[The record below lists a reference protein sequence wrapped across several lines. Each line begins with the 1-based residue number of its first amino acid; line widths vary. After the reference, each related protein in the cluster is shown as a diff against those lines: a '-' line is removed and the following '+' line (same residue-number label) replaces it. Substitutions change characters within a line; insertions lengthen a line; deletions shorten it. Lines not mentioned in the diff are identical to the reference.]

1 MIIPWGT
8 DAPLYHRPIAT
19 IGLIVVNLIVY
30 FLFPTALTEDWTLVL
45 GDGIH
50 PAQWMTNLFLH
61 SGFWH
66 VAGNMIF
73 LWTFGFV
80 VEGKLGWWAFMLV
93 YLGLGIV
100 ESAGMQ
106 LLVHPAE
113 PTHLLGSSGVVFGLL
128 AMCLVWAPKNDVVC
142 ILWLRFTPTV
152 FDAPIVLFAVGY
164 IALDVLTSSLTGVLM
179 ANVLNRSTAAIL
191 AVVLDHAVGAVLGFA
206 LAVVLL
212 KWKLVDCENWDIF
225 AVMEGRQGQSKA
237 AARKTKARA
246 HLVSA
251 EYRQVKTPKQ
261 KRKSKKAPGVVRSV
275 EDAAAHAL
283 RTLRLHLELG
293 EVEAAIGV
301 YQKSSRSLPG
311 WQPEESDWVALIQA
325 VLDQNAWDDAAL
337 IMRDYTRRSPKPSPR
352 IRLKLAQI
360 LIQRLARP
368 AVGLSV
374 LDQIPQGSLAGSLEA
389 TRRNLV
395 RQAEKM
401 REDGELELQ
410 DETW

>member
-19 IGLIVVNLIVY
+19 IGLIVVNLVVY
-30 FLFPTALTEDWTLVL
+30 IMFPAALNEEWTLVL
-45 GDGIH
+45 GNGIH
-50 PAQWMTNLFLH
+50 PAQWVTNLFLH

-80 VEGKLGWWAFMLV
+80 VEGKLGWWAFLLV
-93 YLGLGIV
+93 YLALGTV

-106 LLVHPAE
+106 LVVRTAE
-113 PTHLLGSSGVVFGLL
+113 PTHLLGSSGIVFGLL
-128 AMCLVWAPKNDVVC
+128 AMCLVWAPKNEVVC

-164 IALDVLTSSLTGVLM
+164 IALDVLTSSLTGIFM
-179 ANVLNRSTAAIL
+179 ANVLNRSTGAIL

-212 KWKLVDCENWDIF
+212 KLKWVDCENWDIF
-225 AVMEGRQGQSKA
+225 AVMEGRHGQSKA
-237 AARKTKARA
+237 AARKANARA

-251 EYRQVKTPKQ
+251 EYRRASTPKQ
-261 KRKSKKAPGVVRSV
+261 KKKGKKARGAVSSM
-275 EDAAAHAL
+275 EDASTHAL
-283 RTLRLHLELG
+283 RTLRRHLELG
-293 EVEAAIGV
+293 EVEAAVAV
-301 YQKSSRSLPG
+301 YQKSSRSITA
-311 WQPEESDWVALIQA
+311 WQPDESDWVALIQA
-325 VLDQNAWDDAAL
+325 VLDQAAWDDAAL
-337 IMRDYTRRSPKPSPR
+337 IMRDYVRRSPAPSPR
-352 IRLKLAQI
+352 IRLKLGQI

-368 AVGLSV
+368 TLGLTV
-374 LDQIPQGSLAGSLEA
+374 LDQIPAGSFSESLEA
-389 TRRNLV
+389 TRRKLV
-395 RQAEKM
+395 RQAEQM

-410 DETW
+410 DEMW

>member
-19 IGLIVVNLIVY
+19 VGMIVVNIVVY
-30 FLFPTALTEDWTLVL
+30 LMFPTAQNQAWTLVL

-50 PAQWMTNLFLH
+50 PAQWVTNLFFH
-61 SGFWH
+61 SGLWH

-93 YLGLGIV
+93 YLGVGTV

-106 LLVHPAE
+106 FLVHTAE

-128 AMCLVWAPKNDVVC
+128 AMCLVWAPKNEVVC

-152 FDAPIVLFAVGY
+152 FDAPIVLFAAGY
-164 IALDVLTSSLTGVLM
+164 IVLDVLTSSLTGALM
-179 ANVLNRSTAAIL
+179 ANVLNRSTGAIL
-191 AVVLDHAVGAVLGFA
+191 AVVLDHSVGAVLGFV

-212 KWKLVDCENWDIF
+212 KNKWVDCENWDLF

-237 AARKTKARA
+237 VARKVKARA

-251 EYRQVKTPKQ
+251 EYRRSNTPKQ
-261 KRKSKKAPGVVRSV
+261 KKKGKKAKGAVSSV
-275 EDAAAHAL
+275 EDAAALAL
-283 RTLRLHLELG
+283 RTMRLHLELG
-293 EVEAAIGV
+293 EVEAAVAV
-301 YQKSSRSLPG
+301 YKKSSRSLAG
-311 WQPEESDWVALIQA
+311 WQPQESDWVALIQA
-325 VLDQNAWDDAAL
+325 VLDQNAWGDAAL
-337 IMRDYTRRSPKPSPR
+337 IMRDYLKRSPTPTPR
-352 IRLKLAQI
+352 IRLKLAQV

-368 AVGLSV
+368 ALGLTV
-374 LDQIPQGSLAGSLEA
+374 LDQIPESSLPELLEA
-389 TRRNLV
+389 TRKKLV
-395 RQAEKM
+395 RQAQQM

-410 DETW
+410 DEMW

>member
-8 DAPLYHRPIAT
+8 DAPLYHRPFAT
-19 IGLIVVNLIVY
+19 VGLIVVNVFVY
-30 FLFPTALTEDWTLVL
+30 LMVPTALNQAWTLAL

-50 PAQWMTNLFLH
+50 PTQWVTNLFLH

-106 LLVHPAE
+106 LVMHTAE
-113 PTHLLGSSGVVFGLL
+113 PTYLLGSSGVVFGLL
-128 AMCLVWAPKNDVVC
+128 AMCLVWAPKNEVVC

-152 FDAPIVLFAVGY
+152 FEAPIVLFAIGY
-164 IALDVLTSSLTGVLM
+164 IVLDALTSSLTGVLM
-179 ANVLNRSTAAIL
+179 ANVTNRSTGAIL
-191 AVVLDHAVGAVLGFA
+191 AVVLDHSVGALLGLV

-212 KWKLVDCENWDIF
+212 KFKWVDCENWDLF

-237 AARKTKARA
+237 AARKANTRT

-251 EYRQVKTPKQ
+251 EYRRSNARKPK
-261 KRKSKKAPGVVRSV
+261 KKGKKAEGPVSSI
-275 EDAAAHAL
+275 EDAAAVAL
-283 RTLRLHLELG
+283 RTMRRHLELG
-293 EVEAAIGV
+293 EVEAAVAV
-301 YQKSSRSLPG
+301 YQKSNRSVAG
-311 WQPEESDWVALIQA
+311 WHPEESDWVDLIQA

-337 IMRDYTRRSPKPSPR
+337 IMRDYVRRSPTPSPR
-352 IRLKLAQI
+352 IRLKLAQV
-360 LIQRLARP
+360 LIQRLSRP
-368 AVGLSV
+368 TLGLTV
-374 LDQIPQGSLAGSLEA
+374 LDQITEGSLPQLLEA
-389 TRRNLV
+389 TRRKLV
-395 RQAEKM
+395 RQAQQM

-410 DETW
+410 DEMW

>member
-1 MIIPWGT
+1 M
-8 DAPLYHRPIAT
+8 
-19 IGLIVVNLIVY
+19 
-30 FLFPTALTEDWTLVL
+30 FPTALNQDWTLVL

-50 PAQWMTNLFLH
+50 PAQWVTNLFLH

-93 YLGLGIV
+93 YLGLGTV

-106 LLVHPAE
+106 LMVHTAE

-128 AMCLVWAPKNDVVC
+128 AMCLVWAPKNEVVC

-164 IALDVLTSSLTGVLM
+164 IVLDVLTSEPDRGLDGERNQPLHRRDSRRRAGPLGR
-179 ANVLNRSTAAIL
+179 ARCSDSCWRSCCSNC
-191 AVVLDHAVGAVLGFA
+191 
-206 LAVVLL
+206 
-212 KWKLVDCENWDIF
+212 KWVDCENWDLF

-237 AARKTKARA
+237 AARRAKARV

-251 EYRQVKTPKQ
+251 EYRRSNTPKQ
-261 KRKSKKAPGVVRSV
+261 KKKGKKAKGTVSSI
-275 EDAAAHAL
+275 EDAAAVAL
-283 RTLRLHLELG
+283 RTMRRHLELG
-293 EVEAAIGV
+293 EVEAAVAV
-301 YQKSSRSLPG
+301 YQKSSRSLAG
-311 WQPEESDWVALIQA
+311 WQPEESDWVDLIQA
-325 VLDQNAWDDAAL
+325 VLDQNAWGDAAL
-337 IMRDYTRRSPKPSPR
+337 IMRDYVKRSPAPSPR
-352 IRLKLAQI
+352 IRLKLAQV

-368 AVGLSV
+368 TLGLTV
-374 LDQIPQGSLAGSLEA
+374 LDQIPEGSLPESLEA
-389 TRRNLV
+389 TRRKLV
-395 RQAEKM
+395 RQAEQM

-410 DETW
+410 DEMW